1 MLKITHI
8 HSRNIYQGIH
18 LYGPLIKLKIITVSL
33 VKFLSFLATQEGWKV
48 EVRQGNQSLEIHP
61 QKKKK
66 NSLQMF
72 LKSCLFH
79 FSLGQQRER
88 KIMVNIYRPM
98 KKEVEK
104 KKVCVRG
111 GWESIK

>member
-8 HSRNIYQGIH
+8 HSRNIYQGIQ

-61 QKKKK
+61 QKKKFSSNVPQILPFPFLLGTTEGKK
-66 NSLQMF
+66 NNGEYL
-72 LKSCLFH
+72 
-79 FSLGQQRER
+79 
-88 KIMVNIYRPM
+88 
-98 KKEVEK
+98 
-104 KKVCVRG
+104 
-111 GWESIK
+111 

>member
-8 HSRNIYQGIH
+8 HSRNIYQGIQ

-66 NSLQMF
+66 I
-72 LKSCLFH
+72 LFKCSSNPA
-79 FSLGQQRER
+79 FSISPWDNRG
-88 KIMVNIYRPM
+88 
-98 KKEVEK
+98 KEK
-104 KKVCVRG
+104 
-111 GWESIK
+111 